1 MTTVKKRLA
10 IVSTVAAPYRVSQH
24 LRIVR
29 ELGDEVELWSLVLFE
44 HDWQPWDYELP
55 PEIRPIVFGK
65 GQYGSEKN
73 RYPFREW
80 RKIGRVIRCLQENNI
95 DMVITTGVSNPASLR
110 LIRWCHRHNIPNFL
124 FADAN
129 ALGDKAG
136 GIRRLIK
143 NRYMKWVMKWITG
156 LMPCGTR
163 GKQYFER
170 YGGNNKPCFFMPH
183 EPDYGRIFQVS
194 PEVRQATQVKFGLRP
209 DRKRI
214 VFSGRLAAVKGI
226 DTLIDA
232 FVEIA
237 AKRPDWD
244 LLIIGGGQLEQQLR
258 ERVPEALAD
267 RVVWAGFVN
276 DRDELSALYTCAHVF
291 VLPSRFEP
299 WAVVVCEAAAAGLA
313 MITSNMVGAGAELC
327 REGVNGGIFPA
338 GDVARLVELL
348 LQITEDPA
356 RLQEM
361 RTATLRVLDAWRRR
375 GDPVQ
380 GVRLAMAHVGLLD
393 PPPPV
398 EPDPPTPVQLSETTA
413 PISPLNQTQ
422 S

>member
-1 MTTVKKRLA
+1 MGNPKKRLA
-10 IVSTVAAPYRVSQH
+10 IVSNVLAPYRVSQH

-44 HDWQPWDYELP
+44 YDWQPWEYELP
-55 PEIRPIVFGK
+55 PEIRPIIFGK
-65 GQYGSEKN
+65 GEYASEKH
-73 RYPFREW
+73 RYPFRQW
-80 RKIGRVIRCLQENNI
+80 RKMGRVIRWLREKEI
-95 DMVITTGVSNPASLR
+95 DVVITTGVSNLASLR
-110 LIRWCHRHNIPNFL
+110 LIAWCYRHDVPNFL

-129 ALGDKAG
+129 VLGDTAS

-143 NRYMKWVMKWITG
+143 NSYMKLVMKWITG

-170 YGGNNKPCFFMPH
+170 YGGESKPCFFMPH
-183 EPDYGRIFQVS
+183 EPDYGKIFHVS
-194 PEVRQATQVKFGLRP
+194 PKARDATQSKFGLRS

-214 VFSGRLAAVKGI
+214 LFSGRLVAVKGI

-232 FVEIA
+232 FIEIA

-244 LLIIGGGQLEQQLR
+244 LLIVGGGQLEQQLR
-258 ERVPEALAD
+258 GRVPEALAD
-267 RVVWAGFVN
+267 RVVWTGFVN
-276 DRDELSALYTCAHVF
+276 DRNELSTLYTCADVF

-327 REGVNGGIFPA
+327 REGVNGGMFPA
-338 GDVARLVELL
+338 GDATRLAELL
-348 LQITEDPA
+348 LQVTADPT

-361 RTATLRVLDAWRRR
+361 RTASLRVLDEWRRR

-380 GVRLAMAHVGLLD
+380 GVRLAMAYVGLLD
-393 PPPPV
+393 APLPI
-398 EPDPPTPVQLSETTA
+398 EPNPSTPEVFPAMSVPLTETDR
-413 PISPLNQTQ
+413 S
-422 S
+422 